1 MFVMLSETKHL
12 AQGLNKRFCEILH
25 VVQDDRNI
33 LRVGCLFFVGYLLEG
48 IETFATFILLAR

>member
-25 VVQDDRNI
+25 VVQDDNWRYS
-33 LRVGCLFFVGYLLEG
+33 G
-48 IETFATFILLAR
+48 

>member
-25 VVQDDRNI
+25 VVQDDN
-33 LRVGCLFFVGYLLEG
+33 
-48 IETFATFILLAR
+48 